1 MLSFDEKDLYS
12 LLVELVSIPG
22 ISMSREENRTAEF
35 IHSRLSELEY
45 FQQNPS
51 HLRFLPVKGDPLER
65 KTVAALVKTGR
76 NTKKTVIVT
85 GHFDV
90 VDASAY
96 GPLEHLAFS
105 PEELSNR
112 VGELDISDE
121 AREDLASGNYL
132 FGRGVSDMKAG
143 IVVEMCLLG
152 EVSREMDFPCNV
164 LFLAVPDE
172 ENTSAGMRG
181 ALPWLLKLQKEW
193 ELEFSACL
201 SGEPSVGG
209 RDVPA
214 GGVYLGTIG
223 KIMPFYLCVGKEAHV
238 GDYYEGVSSAL
249 LIANI
254 SRAVEG
260 AAETAEILNGV
271 SFPPQACL
279 RFHDLVKNYSVTLPE
294 RAVAYYNLLT
304 VSKTPGTILEEMKF
318 VATAALTET
327 LAFLEEQRRT
337 MEDRGGASFARQK
350 KTKARVLTYG
360 ELETLAR
367 KRTSDFDGRV
377 EAFLFSLPSHLDER
391 ERCVETASFLL
402 DLSGE
407 KGPLIVVGFL
417 PPYYPPRRNLRRTAG
432 ELAVL
437 RAVERLKDAGKEYDL
452 FISTVEVFQGIMDL
466 SYFGFQGN
474 GTELDPLGANMPLW
488 EVEYYFPL
496 EELKRIDVPVA
507 NFGPVGKDDH
517 KIGERIFLPYYLN
530 VLPDLFR
537 RFVVFLGEEA
547 RRDGVEDT
555 DLS

>member
-1 MLSFDEKDLYS
+1 MLSFNEKDLYS

-35 IHSRLSELEY
+35 IHSKLSELEY
-45 FQQNPS
+45 FHKNPS

-65 KTVAALVKTGR
+65 KAVAALVKTGR
-76 NTKKTVIVT
+76 KTKKTVIVT

-96 GPLEHLAFS
+96 GPLKHLAFS
-105 PEELSNR
+105 PEELSKR
-112 VGELDISDE
+112 VGELEISDE
-121 AREDLASGNYL
+121 AREDLASGDYL

-143 IVVEMCLLG
+143 IALEMCLLG
-152 EVSREMDFPCNV
+152 EVSREKDFPCNV

-181 ALPWLLKLQKEW
+181 ALPWLLKLQRKW
-193 ELEFSACL
+193 GIELSACL
-201 SGEPSVGG
+201 NGEPSVGG
-209 RDVPA
+209 RGVSA

-223 KIMPFYLCVGKEAHV
+223 KIMPFYLCVGREAHV
-238 GDYYEGVSSAL
+238 GDYYEGISSAL

-254 SRAVEG
+254 AGALEG

-304 VSKTPGTILEEMKF
+304 VSKTPESVLEEMKS

-327 LAFLEEQRRT
+327 LDYLEEQRKAV
-337 MEDRGGASFARQK
+337 EARGGASFARQK
-350 KTKARVLTYG
+350 TEARVLTFG

-367 KRTSDFDGRV
+367 KRTDGFDGRV
-377 EAFLFSLPSHLDER
+377 EAFLFSLPPHLDER
-391 ERCVETASFLL
+391 ERCVEAASFLL

-417 PPYYPPRRNLRRTAG
+417 PPYYPPRRNLGKTPG
-432 ELAVL
+432 EMAVL
-437 RAVERLKDAGKEYDL
+437 RAVDRLKEAGKEFDL
-452 FISTVEVFQGIMDL
+452 SISTVEVFQGIMDL
-466 SYFGFQGN
+466 SYFGFQGE
-474 GTELDPLGANMPLW
+474 GAELDPLGANMPLW
-488 EVEYYFPL
+488 GVEYLFPL
-496 EELKRIDVPVA
+496 EELKKIDVPVA

-517 KIGERIFLPYYLN
+517 KSGERIFLPYYLK

-537 RFVVFLGEEA
+537 RFVACLGEESEK
-547 RRDGVEDT
+547 DGDEGP